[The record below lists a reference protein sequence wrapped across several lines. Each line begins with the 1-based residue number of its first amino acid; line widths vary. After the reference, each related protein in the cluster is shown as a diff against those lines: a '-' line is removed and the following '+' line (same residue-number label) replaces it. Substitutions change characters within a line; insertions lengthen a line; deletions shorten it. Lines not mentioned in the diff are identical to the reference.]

1 MRIDRMILEDSG
13 KMRAINNTAARNGM
27 LGVVLRKLRSGRLP
41 DVA

>member
-13 KMRAINNTAARNGM
+13 KMRAINEYRCAERNARGSASEAA
-27 LGVVLRKLRSGRLP
+27 LGRLP